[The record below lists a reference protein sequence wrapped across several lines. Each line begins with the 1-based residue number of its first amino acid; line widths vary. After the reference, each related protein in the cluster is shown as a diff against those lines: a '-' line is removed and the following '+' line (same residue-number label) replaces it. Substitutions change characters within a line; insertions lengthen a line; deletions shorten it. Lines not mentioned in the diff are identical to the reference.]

1 MSRYQLSIDDYPHNA
16 EEASSVKICQQHGYR
31 PEVRDGKLYTFL
43 CDEKV
48 EFMLAYGFD
57 SVAGYFYQVYV
68 SNEQAP
74 IEDRDSWRGLS
85 RHELLER
92 FDALA
97 VAIPDAHRS
106 AIVLDLPF

>member
-1 MSRYQLSIDDYPHNA
+1 MSRYQLSIDDYPHKA
-16 EEASSVKICQQHGYR
+16 
-31 PEVRDGKLYTFL
+31 
-43 CDEKV
+43 EKV
-48 EFMLAYGFD
+48 AAVLAYGFD
-57 SVAGYFYQVYV
+57 HVAGYFYQVYV
-68 SNEQAP
+68 PSEQAP